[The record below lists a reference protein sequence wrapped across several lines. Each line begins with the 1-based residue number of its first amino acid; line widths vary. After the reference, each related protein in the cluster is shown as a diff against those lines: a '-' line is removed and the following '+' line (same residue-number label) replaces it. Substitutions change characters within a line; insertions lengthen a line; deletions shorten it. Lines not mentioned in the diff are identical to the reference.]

1 MFEVKNLEN
10 MSDRE
15 LLEELVK
22 EKRRNDILRYVSY
35 AFYAIIMI
43 LILVMY
49 FKYAPIIKQMIEDY
63 NQIVKTVNDF
73 SSSIQKITDSINPE
87 TFEKINQISESFD
100 PATFEK
106 IKEFSD
112 SFDPEDF
119 KKLKDFVEKF
129 QKLFGAFG
137 M

>member
-35 AFYAIIMI
+35 AFYAIVMI
-43 LILVMY
+43 FILVLY

-73 SSSIQKITDSINPE
+73 STSIQQITNSINPE
-87 TFEKINQISESFD
+87 TFEKINAISESFD
-100 PATFEK
+100 PSTFEK

-119 KKLKDFVEKF
+119 KRLKDFVEKF

>member
-73 SSSIQKITDSINPE
+73 SSSIQKITDSIDPE

>member
-35 AFYAIIMI
+35 AFYAIVMI
-43 LILVMY
+43 FILVLY

-73 SSSIQKITDSINPE
+73 SASIEQITNSIDPK
-87 TFEKINQISESFD
+87 TFEKINEISESFD
-100 PATFEK
+100 PSTFEK

-119 KKLKDFVEKF
+119 KRLKDFVEKF